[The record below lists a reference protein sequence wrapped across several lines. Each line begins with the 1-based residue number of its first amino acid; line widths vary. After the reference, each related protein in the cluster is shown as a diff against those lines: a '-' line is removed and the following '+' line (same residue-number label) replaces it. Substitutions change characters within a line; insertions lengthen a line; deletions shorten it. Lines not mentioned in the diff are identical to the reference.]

1 LGSLVAA
8 TLAALAL
15 WPQGGVFG
23 QDLYYANSVDLDPAA
38 GATLDPWCGHR
49 TYDTHSGVDVA
60 VRSFR
65 EVQIGVPVFSV
76 SDGTIAEVQDGM
88 YDFRF
93 GPTVSTFDN
102 HLIVK
107 SADGRFFVYG
117 HLRHG
122 LKWKRGD
129 TVRAGQQIA
138 WGGSSGNSSW
148 PHLHFTELVNDAPV
162 DPFAGKCNP
171 GPSGFVNQPEPF
183 RAEPYVRNVAVS
195 AKPFTGRAQLPWDEA
210 VRTGTFVRGMRDVYV
225 RYELGEYAGGA
236 ERVQVVRPDGSL
248 AVDDAE
254 PAQTVDPAGGPPS
267 FAVHQ
272 RVRFDVVGAWRL
284 RYVLDGKTLADTPLR
299 VVAKRT
305 QIRNRPPFGVTA
317 TVTTTQGI
325 AECVVSA
332 RIDAR
337 DPDYDVVRYRYRW
350 TVGGKVARTVTS
362 AMLSD
367 YVAVPA
373 GQVVH
378 CAVTPS
384 DGKLAAATAS
394 S

>member
-1 LGSLVAA
+1 
-8 TLAALAL
+8 
-15 WPQGGVFG
+15 
-23 QDLYYANSVDLDPAA
+23 
-38 GATLDPWCGHR
+38 
-49 TYDTHSGVDVA
+49 
-60 VRSFR
+60 
-65 EVQIGVPVFSV
+65 V
-76 SDGTIAEVQDGM
+76 S
-88 YDFRF
+88 
-93 GPTVSTFDN
+93 
-102 HLIVK
+102 
-107 SADGRFFVYG
+107 
-117 HLRHG
+117 
-122 LKWKRGD
+122 
-129 TVRAGQQIA
+129 
-138 WGGSSGNSSW
+138 
-148 PHLHFTELVNDAPV
+148 
-162 DPFAGKCNP
+162 
-171 GPSGFVNQPEPF
+171 QPEPF

-254 PAQTVDPAGGPPS
+254 PARTVDPAGGPPS
-267 FAVHQ
+267 FAVHE

-350 TVGGKVARTVTS
+350 TVGGEVARTVTS

-373 GQVVH
+373 GQVAH